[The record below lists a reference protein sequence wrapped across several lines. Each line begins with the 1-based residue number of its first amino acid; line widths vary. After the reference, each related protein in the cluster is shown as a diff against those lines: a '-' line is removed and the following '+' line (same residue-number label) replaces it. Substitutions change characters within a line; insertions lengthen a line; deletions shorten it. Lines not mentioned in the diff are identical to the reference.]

1 MYRNECYYQYRRLL
15 ELLEKDS
22 EEIKASLKG
31 DAQEAYD
38 KLLLREKDSVNNALK
53 SIKNILY

>member
-1 MYRNECYYQYRRLL
+1 MYRNECYYQYRRLF

-31 DAQEAYD
+31 DVQEAYE
-38 KLLLREKDSVNNALK
+38 KILQKEKDSVNNAL
-53 SIKNILY
+53 SSLKNILY